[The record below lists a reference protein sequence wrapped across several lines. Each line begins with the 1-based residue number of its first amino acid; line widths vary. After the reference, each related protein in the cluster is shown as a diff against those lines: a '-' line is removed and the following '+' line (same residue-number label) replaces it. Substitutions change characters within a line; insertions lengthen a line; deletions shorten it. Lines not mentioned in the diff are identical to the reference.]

1 MSHRIGRRPVL
12 LIGNLMTLVS
22 AIGVARSQTY
32 AQCLACRML
41 MNVGGSVGLS
51 IGPAAISDM
60 FFLHEKGSRM
70 GVNSI
75 LLVIS
80 PYVGGVAGGSI
91 AYNKSLGW
99 RWSMY
104 IAAILYATQFVAQIF
119 FGKFNSVYLWHFGV

>member
-1 MSHRIGRRPVL
+1 
-12 LIGNLMTLVS
+12 
-22 AIGVARSQTY
+22 
-32 AQCLACRML
+32 

-104 IAAILYATQFVAQIF
+104 IAAILYATQFLAQVF
-119 FGKFNSVYLWHFGV
+119 FGKLISLLSIALWGLSFTDRFLLSPFSARNHLYTRREIQR